1 VAYIYH
7 LASTV
12 DGAVAWPEI
21 YAAATISAFILL
33 ISIAMF
39 VALFDHDDK
48 RANRAY
54 KIFRD
59 LLKVFQR
66 RAR

>member
-1 VAYIYH
+1 VTQIGH
-7 LASTV
+7 LASDV
-12 DGAVAWPEI
+12 GRALAWPEI
-21 YAAATISAFILL
+21 YAAATITAFMLL

-39 VALFDHDDK
+39 VALFDRDRE

-66 RAR
+66 RTR